1 MTESEKRSAQK
12 VDPFLYNIIEC
23 MCEQFRPHKRKD
35 GKEHTYSCSSCD
47 RITKSGQFPY
57 ITEDLLYAAAAV
69 KKIKRGRY

>member
-35 GKEHTYSCSSCD
+35 GKEPTYSCSSCD
-47 RITKSGQFPY
+47 RIKNQANSPTLQK
-57 ITEDLLYAAAAV
+57 ILLYAAAAV
-69 KKIKRGRY
+69 KKIKCGRY

>member
-35 GKEHTYSCSSCD
+35 GKSLHTVVAAAIESQNQANSPTLQK
-47 RITKSGQFPY
+47 I
-57 ITEDLLYAAAAV
+57 LLYAAAAV

>member
-1 MTESEKRSAQK
+1 MTESEKRSTQK

-35 GKEHTYSCSSCD
+35 GKEPTYSCSSCD
-47 RITKSGQFPY
+47 RIKNQANYPTLQK
-57 ITEDLLYAAAAV
+57 ILLYAAAVV

>member
-12 VDPFLYNIIEC
+12 VDPFLYNIIAC

-35 GKEHTYSCSSCD
+35 GKEPTYSCSSW
-47 RITKSGQFPY
+47 IESQNQANSPTLQK
-57 ITEDLLYAAAAV
+57 ILLYAATAV